1 MFKFD
6 SKRLI
11 ILILVGALSL
21 VACDQS
27 DDSAGGS
34 SLLASNDSILR
45 YVPADS
51 PYVFA
56 SVEPL
61 PDDIL
66 DKLEPKFDRIL
77 ASYEGLLRQV
87 MAMAT
92 SKVAEGEGDAGDFE
106 TASAVVTELS
116 SLMSIEGLR
125 GAGFGRESTAVFYG
139 HGLLPVLRMHV
150 SDGALFD
157 AALARIETKAG
168 QKMPV
173 ATIGNSSFR
182 YFEHND
188 VKVIVAVLG
197 DQVVITVAPS
207 NFDDG
212 QLSTLLGLTLPDSSI
227 ADSGALT
234 SIADEYAYISYFVG
248 YVDFARI
255 VDTFISDATG
265 LDADLIALME
275 HDNSELS
282 DICRSEIRSLAGIA
296 PRMVMGY
303 TDISAERL
311 SSQLVIEMRDD
322 IASGLATLPSAV
334 PGLGEDQGG
343 LMSFGMSINV
353 KALRNFVAARLDAL
367 EAEPFECEMFADLQ
381 HSVASGRMALNQP
394 MLPMAYDFKGFVGV
408 VNNIE
413 GLDMVKQMPP
423 TSIDARFLL
432 AMNNAAALVS
442 LGAMMS
448 PELMGLNIEPNGE
461 PVRFELTQMG
471 AMMDN
476 MYLALTDDALAISI
490 GEGVEAELADM
501 LSADAEENGT
511 FLSFSMDAGRYYAFI
526 GEAMAAVDQDD
537 DNPMPPEFQAAMQ
550 DVMLAVADI
559 YDRMSV
565 DIRFTDKG
573 IVMNSSVRLQD

>member
-11 ILILVGALSL
+11 IPFLVGALTL
-21 VACDQS
+21 VACDKA

-34 SLLASNDSILR
+34 SMRISDDSILQ

-77 ASYEGLLRQV
+77 KSYEGLLREA
-87 MAMAT
+87 MAMAS
-92 SKVAEGEGDAGDFE
+92 SKVAEGQGDAGDFE
-106 TASAVVTELS
+106 TASAVVAELS

-125 GAGFGRESTAVFYG
+125 GAGIGRESTAVFYG

-168 QKMPV
+168 EKMPV

-182 YFEHND
+182 YFEIAD

-207 NFDDG
+207 SYDDR

-227 ADSGALT
+227 VDSGALK
-234 SIADEYAYISYFVG
+234 SIADEYGYISYFVG

-275 HDNSELS
+275 HDSSELS
-282 DICRSEIRSLAGIA
+282 DVCRSEIRSLAGIA

-303 TDISAERL
+303 TDITAERL
-311 SSQLVIEMRDD
+311 TSQLVIEMRDD
-322 IASGLATLPSAV
+322 IASGLATLTSAV
-334 PGLGEDQGG
+334 PGLGGDQGG

-353 KALRNFVAARLDAL
+353 KALRTFVETRLDAL
-367 EAEPFECEMFADLQ
+367 EADPFECEMFANLQ
-381 HSVASGRMALNQP
+381 QSVASGRMALNQP
-394 MLPMAYDFKGFVGV
+394 LPPMAYDFKGFVGV

-413 GLDMVKQMPP
+413 GLDMVNRTPP

-432 AMNNAAALVS
+432 AMNNATALVS

-461 PVRFELTQMG
+461 PVRFELASMD

-476 MYLALTDDALAISI
+476 VFLALTNDALAMSI
-490 GEGVEAELADM
+490 GEGVEAQLADM
-501 LSADAEENGT
+501 LAADAEENGT

-526 GEAMAAVDQDD
+526 GAAMAAADQDD
-537 DNPMPPEFQAAMQ
+537 DSPMPPEIQAAMQ

-559 YDRMSV
+559 YDRMSAA
-565 DIRFTDKG
+565 IRFTEKG
-573 IVMNSSVRLQD
+573 IVMDSSVRFQD

>member
-6 SKRLI
+6 SKQLI
-11 ILILVGALSL
+11 IPLLVGALTL
-21 VACDQS
+21 VACDKA

-34 SLLASNDSILR
+34 SMFVSDDSILQ

-77 ASYEGLLRQV
+77 QSYEGLLREA
-87 MAMAT
+87 MAMAS
-92 SKVAEGEGDAGDFE
+92 SKVAEGQGDVGDFE
-106 TASAVVTELS
+106 TASAVVAELS
-116 SLMSIEGLR
+116 ALMSIEGLR
-125 GAGFGRESTAVFYG
+125 GAGLGRESTAVFYG

-157 AALARIETKAG
+157 AALTRIETKAG
-168 QKMPV
+168 EKMLV
-173 ATIGNSSFR
+173 ATIGDSSFR
-182 YFEHND
+182 YFEIVD

-197 DQVVITVAPS
+197 DQVVITAAPS
-207 NFDDG
+207 SYDDR
-212 QLSTLLGLTLPDSSI
+212 QLSMLLGLTLPDSSI
-227 ADSGALT
+227 VDSGALKG
-234 SIADEYAYISYFVG
+234 IADEYGYISYFVG

-265 LDADLIALME
+265 LDADLFALME
-275 HDNSELS
+275 HDSSELS
-282 DICRSEIRSLAGIA
+282 DVCRSEIRSLAGIA

-303 TDISAERL
+303 TDITAERL
-311 SSQLVIEMRDD
+311 TSQLVIEMRDD
-322 IASGLATLPSAV
+322 IASGLATLTSAV
-334 PGLGEDQGG
+334 PGLGGDQGG

-353 KALRNFVAARLDAL
+353 KALRTFVEARLDAL
-367 EAEPFECEMFADLQ
+367 EADPFECEMFADLQ
-381 HSVASGRMALNQP
+381 QSVASGRMALNQP
-394 MLPMAYDFKGFVGV
+394 LPPMAYDFKGFVGV

-413 GLDMVKQMPP
+413 GLDMVNRTPP

-432 AMNNAAALVS
+432 AMNNATALVS

-448 PELMGLNIEPNGE
+448 PELMGLNIEPDGE
-461 PVRFELTQMG
+461 PVRLDLARMD

-476 MYLALTDDALAISI
+476 VFLALTDDALAMSI
-490 GEGVEAELADM
+490 GEGVEAQLADM
-501 LSADAEENGT
+501 LAADAEENGT
-511 FLSFSMDAGRYYAFI
+511 FLSFSMDAGRYYTFI
-526 GEAMAAVDQDD
+526 GAAMAAADQDD
-537 DNPMPPEFQAAMQ
+537 DSPMPPEIQAAMQ

-559 YDRMSV
+559 YDRMSAA
-565 DIRFTDKG
+565 IRFTEKG
-573 IVMNSSVRLQD
+573 IVMDSSVRFQD